1 MISLEQTPRALL
13 LFLGLLL
20 GLGSLRAQEVGT
32 DEPPVW
38 GDELPELLI
47 EAKSLPR
54 PLNELE
60 QYRLRRRIRDV
71 RKTLPYARYIAATL
85 IETYEYMETLPT
97 EREQEQH
104 LRRVQRELR
113 RDMEPKMRGL
123 TLRQGQLL
131 IQLVYRQTGQTSY
144 ELVKAVLG
152 GFKAWWWNAFA
163 NLMGASLKVGYDPQN
178 NPNDATT
185 ERIIRLLE
193 LGML

>member
-32 DEPPVW
+32 DETPVW